1 MTKEEFLQIVK
12 NPLTV
17 TSSNVSEL
25 KEMTVY
31 YPFFSQAQ
39 ILYAKSLMLS
49 ENVHAERQL
58 KLASIYCTDKH
69 WFYYFIYPEKKPLGE
84 NQQHERVSRFSGSYF
99 DILKN
104 AGSNEEEIKVSLKNL
119 AERLKQARQ
128 MVQHENEETSTSKNV
143 NTTKKSVKV
152 EFSLPDYYANEVKN
166 EEITEEQAKRYIRDR
181 KYAEAIEILK
191 KLNLI
196 NPKKSVYF
204 ADQIR
209 FLEKVLANQKK

>member
-1 MTKEEFLQIVK
+1 
-12 NPLTV
+12 
-17 TSSNVSEL
+17 
-25 KEMTVY
+25 
-31 YPFFSQAQ
+31 
-39 ILYAKSLMLS
+39 
-49 ENVHAERQL
+49 
-58 KLASIYCTDKH
+58 
-69 WFYYFIYPEKKPLGE
+69 
-84 NQQHERVSRFSGSYF
+84 
-99 DILKN
+99 
-104 AGSNEEEIKVSLKNL
+104 
-119 AERLKQARQ
+119 

-209 FLEKVLANQKK
+209 FLKKIIQNQQ